1 MNETM
6 KNYPLDHLEG
16 KTVEELLN
24 LRQQLR
30 ETRDCRR
37 MTINEEIS
45 SAQTELRRESVN
57 RRRIFDIELNEL
69 KCQLDEI
76 ISNNGTPAMR
86 IKAAE
91 IREKISDLK
100 YKYNMYVVEREA
112 KDAKLA
118 NERVRRNAQNQLEY
132 ENAEIIICK
141 AIRNLGG
148 FNEFGMPKKNERN
161 EVGKAEH
168 ELNE

>member
-1 MNETM
+1 M
-6 KNYPLDHLEG
+6 
-16 KTVEELLN
+16 V
-24 LRQQLR
+24 
-30 ETRDCRR
+30 
-37 MTINEEIS
+37 ISAEIT

-69 KCQLDEI
+69 KRQLDEI
-76 ISNNGTPAMR
+76 ISENTPAIR

-91 IREKISDLK
+91 VREKISDLK

-132 ENAEIIICK
+132 ENAEIIVCK

-148 FNEFGMPKKNERN
+148 FNEFGIPKKNERN
-161 EVGKAEH
+161 EVGKAEQDQGV
-168 ELNE
+168 

>member
-6 KNYPLDHLEG
+6 KNYPPLDHLEG

-24 LRQQLR
+24 LRQQFR

-37 MTINEEIS
+37 MAINEEIT

-69 KCQLDEI
+69 KRQLDEI
-76 ISNNGTPAMR
+76 ISENTPAIR

-91 IREKISDLK
+91 VREKISDLK

-132 ENAEIIICK
+132 ENAEIIVCK

-148 FNEFGMPKKNERN
+148 FNEFGMPKNNDHN
-161 EVGKAEH
+161 EVGKCKTF
-168 ELNE
+168 